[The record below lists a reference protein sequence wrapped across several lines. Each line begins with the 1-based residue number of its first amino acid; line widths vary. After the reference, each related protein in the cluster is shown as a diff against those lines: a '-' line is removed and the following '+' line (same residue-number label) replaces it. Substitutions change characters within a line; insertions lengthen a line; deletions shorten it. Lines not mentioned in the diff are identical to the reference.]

1 MEMTLYL
8 QLEWTGLDV
17 LSNFATY
24 KLQALSYGLES
35 MENSGVSVLGMDYT
49 VKKADFVRV
58 EDLNLIN
65 YKIQSSAPQCKS
77 DLSPRTP
84 RRLLW

>member
-1 MEMTLYL
+1 
-8 QLEWTGLDV
+8 
-17 LSNFATY
+17 
-24 KLQALSYGLES
+24 

-49 VKKADFVRV
+49 VKKAALVRV

-77 DLSPRTP
+77 DFSPRTP
-84 RRLLW
+84 HHLL

>member
-65 YKIQSSAPQCKS
+65 YKIQSSAP
-77 DLSPRTP
+77 
-84 RRLLW
+84 